1 MFKTTTLCIFLC
13 ESKTWFVVLRE
24 MHNLTLSEN
33 KLLRTNFDH
42 KSEEVTGGW
51 RKMQNK
57 DPHKFYPP
65 KL

>member
-1 MFKTTTLCIFLC
+1 MFKTTAFCIFLC

-33 KLLRTNFDH
+33 KLLRRNFDH
-42 KSEEVTGGW
+42 NREEVAGGG

-57 DPHKFYPP
+57 ELHKLHSP